1 MGVKAREKVKGSWVM
16 GVYKYTGKSGTV
28 YFRVLEACQPHL
40 RPIVLCALETGMRKA
55 GILGLRWREIRDG
68 QIYLGGDRT
77 KNGKPREI
85 PVSDRLANELSRMKA
100 VQGGERVVPYS
111 VT

>member
-1 MGVKAREKVKGSWVM
+1 MGVKVREKVKGFWVM

-28 YFRVLEACQPHL
+28 NFRVLKACHPHL

-55 GILGLRWREIRDG
+55 EILGLRWREIRDG

-77 KNGKPREI
+77 KNEKPREI
-85 PVSDRLANELSRMKA
+85 PVSDRLANELTRMRA
-100 VQGGERVVPYS
+100 VQRGERVVP
-111 VT
+111 